1 MTINVNPDILV
12 WARETAGL
20 SVEEAA
26 KTLQLTTSARSTAV
40 EKLESMERGEKSPT
54 RNQLNSMAK
63 AYRRPLLVFYME
75 EPPRTGSRGT
85 DFRRSPGSRDIRDN
99 AKLDA
104 LLRDVRAPRILTLF
118 VANSQVD

>member
-26 KTLQLTTSARSTAV
+26 KTLQLTTSARSTAA
-40 EKLESMERGEKSPT
+40 EKLERGEKSPT